1 VRLAPGRKSAAKFT
15 SSALRL
21 FFTLVGCPVRVKGRE
36 NLPAGEAVVYVSNHT
51 SFADVI
57 ALMAG
62 LGVGYRFISKI
73 EVNSMPFIGMF
84 MRKLGHLSFDR
95 SDPQARIRQMSEIE
109 ESLQQGIPVF
119 IFPEGT
125 FTPHEGVRPF
135 QLGAFKAAVSTGHA
149 ICPVVIR
156 GTRQFLRDENILPRP
171 SKISLTILPLIRP
184 AASEAASDWQE
195 VVRLRDETRAA
206 IAQQS
211 GEPLL

>member
-1 VRLAPGRKSAAKFT
+1 
-15 SSALRL
+15 
-21 FFTLVGCPVRVKGRE
+21 VKGRE
-36 NLPAGEAVVYVSNHT
+36 NLPAGEAVIYVSNHT

-84 MRKLGHLSFDR
+84 LRKLGHLSFDR
-95 SDPQARIRQMSEIE
+95 SDPPARIRQMAEIE

-135 QLGAFKAAVSTGHA
+135 QLGAFKAAVSTGRA
-149 ICPVVIR
+149 ICPVAIR
-156 GTRQFLRDENILPRP
+156 GTRQFLRDGNILPRP
-171 SKISLTILPLIRP
+171 SKISLTILPPIRP
-184 AASEAASDWQE
+184 AAAEAASDWQE

-206 IAQQS
+206 IAQHS
-211 GEPLL
+211 GKPLL